1 MALFGLSSGSR
12 RSVDMSILNLS
23 DNQPARLRKPW
34 EVLDEELLP
43 ELTVEEVFGDLK
55 KLSQDGAY
63 LKSCCP
69 LHNGPEAD
77 AFSIDPERL
86 EWVCFGGCG
95 GGGPIQFL
103 QKKGK
108 SDWMEAAQTLAV
120 MVGIDSSRLRTWGQH
135 WTDDDFA
142 EHAQLETRAGLLRM
156 FMAMARSLF
165 ESKAGEST
173 RAYLAEQFDSNE
185 DQILRADLGL
195 YGTTTDVFHFL
206 KRSGFDV
213 SDLKAAGFFE
223 ARWQGRV
230 VAAWEDLGGRTV
242 NLWNWSPSGIS
253 SDGPAPRGEIL
264 FENDSLGSQKT
275 PFLLAAG
282 LRSKGHDLVHF
293 DDPLHAIA
301 GRLAGLQDPFPIASQ
316 GRLAAEQI
324 DTLDVALAE
333 GGSLTLLP
341 SYEPRKKTK
350 RARNPS
356 RDEKLLSKAGF
367 PTFLIDSAIMAR
379 SRSEPMGPE
388 QFIRQH
394 NLEVFGQLLSR
405 SEALASEEPSRGW
418 GLGKVFSAGGPPK
431 KPAGSSQHAHED
443 SSQSHVPALL
453 GVIMGAAEEIGSRIA
468 RGFLKAMPGQGLP
481 PPSAGAPGGQ
491 IGSGPVPGGAR
502 QLPPA
507 EGPFQ
512 SAPQSLADP
521 RPGGLLPAAP
531 ESPPETFSVD
541 RLERRS
547 LSSALAKSTGWKAVD
562 ELEVLFRPGELTVVG
577 GESGHGRT
585 TFLAGILQHWLFK
598 TREEFVYYSFDES
611 ETQIYHRLL
620 SLVTVTA
627 GLGWSLTRVR
637 NHFSSRKDR
646 GPDPEGTDFDTL
658 TMAREHL
665 RKWENRFRLVFR
677 ASTEPARIL
686 AELEPLSKD
695 GNLGAVFIDSLDGLQ
710 SDPDSQLSLGAQLKT
725 LAVTLNCPVIVSS
738 RTSQLT
744 QKRKAVAEEIS
755 QLLADEP
762 ENWQRLLEKLERCR
776 PTVDEFAPE
785 IEKEADMLL
794 GLLNCASLYP
804 SQSHLP
810 EKTLFEVGVIKNRS
824 GPAGAWVLLA
834 LERRVCRLVD
844 LGK

>member
-1 MALFGLSSGSR
+1 MTR
-12 RSVDMSILNLS
+12 RL
-23 DNQPARLRKPW
+23 ARLRKPW

-86 EWVCFGGCG
+86 EWVCFAGCG

-108 SDWMEAAQTLAV
+108 PDWMEAAQTLAV
-120 MVGIDSSRLRTWGQH
+120 MAGIDSARLRAWGQH
-135 WTDDDFA
+135 WTDEDFQ
-142 EHAQLETRAGLLRM
+142 EHTRLEIRASLLRI
-156 FMAMARSLF
+156 FMAMVRSLF

-173 RAYLAEQFDSNE
+173 RAYLAEQFNSTE
-185 DQILRADLGL
+185 EQILNAGLGL
-195 YGTTTDVFHFL
+195 YGTTTDVVHFL
-206 KRSGFDV
+206 KRSCLDV
-213 SDLKAAGFFE
+213 SDVKSAGFFE
-223 ARWQGRV
+223 AHWQGRM

-242 NLWNWSPSGIS
+242 NLWNWSPSGIP

-264 FENDSLGSQKT
+264 FERDSLGSQKT
-275 PFLLAAG
+275 PFLVAGG
-282 LRSKGHDLVHF
+282 LRSQGHDLVHF
-293 DDPLHAIA
+293 DDPLHAVA
-301 GRLAGLQDPFPIASQ
+301 ARLTGLLDPFPIASQ

-341 SYEPRKKTK
+341 SYEPRKKGK
-350 RARNPS
+350 RARSPS

-367 PTFLIDSAIMAR
+367 PTFLIESAIMAR

-394 NLEVFGQLLSR
+394 DLEVFRQLLSQ
-405 SEALASEEPSRGW
+405 SEVLASEEPSHGW
-418 GLGKVFSAGGPPK
+418 GLGKVFSSGGAAPK
-431 KPAGSSQHAHED
+431 KSAGTRQRSQAD
-443 SSQSHVPALL
+443 GSQSHVPALI

-468 RGFLKAMPGQGLP
+468 QGFLKAMPGQALN
-481 PPSAGAPGGQ
+481 PPSERAPEGQ
-491 IGSGPVPGGAR
+491 IGRGEVRGDRP

-507 EGPFQ
+507 ERQLP
-512 SAPQSLADP
+512 APETQRFP
-521 RPGGLLPAAP
+521 NPGPGGLLPAAP
-531 ESPPETFSVD
+531 EPPPQTFSVD
-541 RLERRS
+541 RLERQS
-547 LSSALAKSTGWKAVD
+547 LSSALAKSTGLKAVD
-562 ELEVLFRPGELTVVG
+562 DMEVRFRPGELTVVG
-577 GESGHGRT
+577 AESGHGRT

-620 SLVTVTA
+620 SLVTATA
-627 GLGWSLTRVR
+627 GLGWSLTRIR

-646 GPDPEGTDFDTL
+646 GPDPEGRDFDTL
-658 TMAREHL
+658 SLAREQL
-665 RKWENRFRLVFR
+665 RKWESRFRLVFR
-677 ASTEPARIL
+677 PSTEPGRIQG
-686 AELEPLSKD
+686 ELESLSKD
-695 GNLGAVFIDSLDGLQ
+695 GTLGAVFIDSLDGLK
-710 SDPDSQLSLGAQLKT
+710 SDPDSQLTLGAQLKT

-744 QKRKAVAEEIS
+744 QKRKAVAAEIS
-755 QLLADEP
+755 QLLAAEP

-776 PTVDEFAPE
+776 PMVDEFASE

-824 GPAGAWVLLA
+824 GPAGEWVLLA
-834 LERRVCRLVD
+834 LERQFCRLGD
-844 LGK
+844 LGNG